1 MKSLEQLTRK
11 GLSVIVAP
19 EGTRSP
25 TGELGPF
32 KKGAFRLAMATGLPI
47 VPIVVGNAEVL
58 GDPDTTAIRPGR
70 VAVAILNPIRVD
82 DWTLDDLDKRIDGV
96 RQLYLDT
103 LDGWPGP
110 G

>member
-1 MKSLEQLTRK
+1 
-11 GLSVIVAP
+11 
-19 EGTRSP
+19 
-25 TGELGPF
+25 
-32 KKGAFRLAMATGLPI
+32 MATGLPI

-70 VAVAILNPIRVD
+70 VAVAILNPVRVD